1 MALEAEEPSHIAL
14 ALLDY
19 RVGEVEKRVETMGK
33 DLTEVARQVTDIPG
47 FIERKFQEQSVQ
59 IAARGKTAADEKR
72 ARWNL
77 RLTTISASA
86 AVAAAVIMALSL
98 MFHLTLTGHH

>member
-1 MALEAEEPSHIAL
+1 MAEVEDPGHIAL

-47 FIERKFQEQSVQ
+47 FISRKFDEQRAT
-59 IAARGKTAADEKR
+59 IAANKKTFWDRVLQWGTLA
-72 ARWNL
+72 
-77 RLTTISASA
+77 A
-86 AVAAAVIMALSL
+86 AVAAVLVAVLK
-98 MFHLTLTGHH
+98 GHP

>member
-1 MALEAEEPSHIAL
+1 MAAEDVENPGHIAL

-47 FIERKFQEQSVQ
+47 FITRKFEEQRET
-59 IAARGKTAADEKR
+59 IAANRKTRWDRIIQIGTLGAAL
-72 ARWNL
+72 AA
-77 RLTTISASA
+77 T
-86 AVAAAVIMALSL
+86 AVAVAK
-98 MFHLTLTGHH
+98 GHP

>member
-1 MALEAEEPSHIAL
+1 MAEETEDPGHITL

-47 FIERKFQEQSVQ
+47 FISRKFEEQRTT
-59 IAARGKTAADEKR
+59 IAANKKTFWDR
-72 ARWNL
+72 VLQWGTL
-77 RLTTISASA
+77 VA
-86 AVAAAVIMALSL
+86 AVATVLVAVLK
-98 MFHLTLTGHH
+98 GHP